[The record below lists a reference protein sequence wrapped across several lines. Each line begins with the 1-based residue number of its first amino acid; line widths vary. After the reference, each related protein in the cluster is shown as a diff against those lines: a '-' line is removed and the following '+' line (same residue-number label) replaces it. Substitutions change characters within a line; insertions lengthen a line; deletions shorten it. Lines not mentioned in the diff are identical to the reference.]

1 VIRRAGTSRWTLLL
15 QPDVAVNGP
24 VAMVL
29 LSPLID
35 LTFALA
41 AAREELRRDPAIRA
55 VDAVRLVNLYRWP
68 DQVHVF
74 QALSRLS
81 LEASRTSRVSSIP
94 RCEPGV
100 LTPERQ
106 ASDAWA
112 VSQVEQSEP

>member
-1 VIRRAGTSRWTLLL
+1 LL

-55 VDAVRLVNLYRWP
+55 VDAVRLVNLYSWP